1 MIKAIPYLNSNRA
14 NEMLDFYEKNFGAV
28 IKNKTMGDDKMFED
42 APEEFKM
49 PEEVAKNF
57 VMNAEFEMLGQT
69 FMLSDSWGKK
79 EVNNEGVSICF
90 TFDGSNEEE
99 VALAKGLYEKAVESG
114 CEITMPIGETEWTKT
129 YAMFEDPFGISWMIS
144 AY

>member
-1 MIKAIPYLNSNRA
+1 MFKAISYLSSNRA
-14 NEMLDFYEKNFGAV
+14 NEMLDFYVEHFDAV
-28 IKNKTMGDDKMFED
+28 VTSKVMGDDKMFEG

-57 VMNAEFEMLGQT
+57 VMNASFEINGQT
-69 FMLSDSWGKK
+69 FMLSDSWGKE

-90 TFDGSNEEE
+90 TFDGNDEDELQQ
-99 VALAKGLYEKAVESG
+99 AIKFYEKAVEAG
-114 CEITMPIGETEWTKT
+114 CKVTMPLGETEWTKY

-144 AY
+144 AE